1 MPKLNEVQAKIAAGE
16 LDQAL
21 RDLETLLAENPWE
34 VEALYALAVVLRYQ
48 GRYEDALDVLERLRL
63 LAPSHS
69 RAFQETGHVH
79 RDVGAWQD
87 ALVAYERALQLNP
100 ALLASLRESLK
111 ICDAQG
117 DSRRAIHL
125 RARLEHLEA
134 LPAPLISVIELIS
147 QNKLIKAEEICR
159 AFLQKAPRNVEG
171 MRLLAEIGVK
181 LGILDD
187 AEFLLD
193 SATQFAPEH
202 VPAHIDLVQVLRKR
216 QKFEAALAQAK
227 RLFDRQPQ
235 NPQFK
240 SIYAIELM
248 QTGKIEA
255 ALTLLDE
262 VLAQV
267 PGDAATL
274 TTKGHALKTKGE
286 SLAAIDA
293 YRSAYEHNPDH
304 GEAFYSLANLKTY
317 RFTDEELQLMGQQE
331 NNRNLSPSGRVYL
344 NFALGKAHEDA
355 ADYERAFGY
364 YAEGNRQKKIQ
375 SRYDAEKMR
384 VEFQD
389 TQRVCTASLLAEENQ
404 GGNAS
409 SAPIFVLGLP
419 RAGSTLIEQ
428 ILSSHSMVDGTSELP
443 NILSLSQS
451 LRRKSRGSGGYP
463 AVLADL
469 TMEERTRFGDQY
481 IADTQ
486 IHRGDAAFFVDK
498 MPNNFRHI
506 GLIKLILPNAKIID
520 ARRHPLSCCF
530 SGFKQLFAEGQEF
543 SYDLGDIGH
552 YYRDYV
558 ELMDHWDRVM
568 PGFILRVQHEDVVD
582 DLRGQVARLLAF
594 CGLPFE
600 EACVAFH
607 KTERSVKTPSSEQV
621 RQPIFRSSL
630 DTWENYEPWLSP
642 LKQALGEEVRQRF
655 DIKL

>member
-384 VEFQD
+384 VEFQH

>member
-1 MPKLNEVQAKIAAGE
+1 M
-16 LDQAL
+16 
-21 RDLETLLAENPWE
+21 
-34 VEALYALAVVLRYQ
+34 
-48 GRYEDALDVLERLRL
+48 
-63 LAPSHS
+63 
-69 RAFQETGHVH
+69 
-79 RDVGAWQD
+79 
-87 ALVAYERALQLNP
+87 
-100 ALLASLRESLK
+100 
-111 ICDAQG
+111 
-117 DSRRAIHL
+117 
-125 RARLEHLEA
+125 
-134 LPAPLISVIELIS
+134 
-147 QNKLIKAEEICR
+147 
-159 AFLQKAPRNVEG
+159 
-171 MRLLAEIGVK
+171 LAEIGVK

>member
-1 MPKLNEVQAKIAAGE
+1 LPKLNEVQAKIAAGE

-21 RDLETLLAENPWE
+21 RDLETLLAENPRE

>member
-1 MPKLNEVQAKIAAGE
+1 M
-16 LDQAL
+16 
-21 RDLETLLAENPWE
+21 
-34 VEALYALAVVLRYQ
+34 
-48 GRYEDALDVLERLRL
+48 
-63 LAPSHS
+63 
-69 RAFQETGHVH
+69 
-79 RDVGAWQD
+79 
-87 ALVAYERALQLNP
+87 
-100 ALLASLRESLK
+100 
-111 ICDAQG
+111 
-117 DSRRAIHL
+117 
-125 RARLEHLEA
+125 
-134 LPAPLISVIELIS
+134 
-147 QNKLIKAEEICR
+147 
-159 AFLQKAPRNVEG
+159 
-171 MRLLAEIGVK
+171 
-181 LGILDD
+181 
-187 AEFLLD
+187 
-193 SATQFAPEH
+193 
-202 VPAHIDLVQVLRKR
+202 
-216 QKFEAALAQAK
+216 
-227 RLFDRQPQ
+227 
-235 NPQFK
+235 
-240 SIYAIELM
+240 
-248 QTGKIEA
+248 
-255 ALTLLDE
+255 
-262 VLAQV
+262 
-267 PGDAATL
+267 
-274 TTKGHALKTKGE
+274 
-286 SLAAIDA
+286 
-293 YRSAYEHNPDH
+293 
-304 GEAFYSLANLKTY
+304 
-317 RFTDEELQLMGQQE
+317 
-331 NNRNLSPSGRVYL
+331 
-344 NFALGKAHEDA
+344 
-355 ADYERAFGY
+355 
-364 YAEGNRQKKIQ
+364 
-375 SRYDAEKMR
+375 
-384 VEFQD
+384 
-389 TQRVCTASLLAEENQ
+389 
-404 GGNAS
+404 
-409 SAPIFVLGLP
+409 LGLP

>member
-21 RDLETLLAENPWE
+21 RDLETLLAENPRE
-34 VEALYALAVVLRYQ
+34 VEALYAFAVVLRYQ

-125 RARLEHLEA
+125 RARLEHVEA
-134 LPAPLISVIELIS
+134 LPAPLFSVIELIS

-187 AEFLLD
+187 AEFLLV

-202 VPAHIDLVQVLRKR
+202 VPVHIDLVQVLRKR

-344 NFALGKAHEDA
+344 NFAMGKAHEDA

-530 SGFKQLFAEGQEF
+530 SVFKQLFAEGQEF

>member
-34 VEALYALAVVLRYQ
+34 VEALYAFAVVLRYQ

-87 ALVAYERALQLNP
+87 ALAAYERALQLNP

-125 RARLEHLEA
+125 RARLEHVEA
-134 LPAPLISVIELIS
+134 LPAPLFSVIELIS

-193 SATQFAPEH
+193 SANQFAPEH

-486 IHRGDAAFFVDK
+486 IHRGDAVFFVDK

-530 SGFKQLFAEGQEF
+530 SVFKQLFAEGQEF

>member
-21 RDLETLLAENPWE
+21 RDLETLLAENPRE

>member
-159 AFLQKAPRNVEG
+159 AFLQKAPHNVEG

>member
-117 DSRRAIHL
+117 HSRRAIHL

>member
-21 RDLETLLAENPWE
+21 RDLETLLAENPLE

-48 GRYEDALDVLERLRL
+48 GRYEDALDVLVRLRL

-87 ALVAYERALQLNP
+87 ALAAYERALQLNP

-125 RARLEHLEA
+125 RARLEHVEA
-134 LPAPLISVIELIS
+134 LPAPLFSVIELIS

-193 SATQFAPEH
+193 SANQFAPEH

-428 ILSSHSMVDGTSELP
+428 ILSSHSLVDGTSELP

-469 TMEERTRFGDQY
+469 TMEERTRLGDQY

-568 PGFILRVQHEDVVD
+568 PEFILRVQHEDVVD

>member
-642 LKQALGEEVRQRF
+642 LKQALGEKVRQRF

>member
-48 GRYEDALDVLERLRL
+48 GRYEGALDVLERLRL

>member
-317 RFTDEELQLMGQQE
+317 RFTDEELQLMAQQE

>member
-1 MPKLNEVQAKIAAGE
+1 LPKLNEVQAKIAAGE

>member
-16 LDQAL
+16 LNQAL